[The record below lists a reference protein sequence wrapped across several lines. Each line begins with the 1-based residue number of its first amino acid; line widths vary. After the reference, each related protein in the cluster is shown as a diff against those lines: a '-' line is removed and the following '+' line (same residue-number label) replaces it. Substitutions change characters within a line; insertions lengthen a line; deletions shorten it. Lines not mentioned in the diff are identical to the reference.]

1 MSLVELS
8 NLKEKQKR
16 PVDLRRIIG
25 LARPHIK
32 ILSLA
37 TLALFFGAGLG
48 LLYPQ
53 AAKIGVD
60 DLFKK
65 ETLTV
70 GGVVLGP
77 FMIAAIV
84 FCVFLAQSFFTAMRY
99 YLFTIVG
106 DRIVTDLRK
115 QLYESILG
123 KEIGFFDE
131 TKTGDLMSRLNSDTQ
146 IIQSAVTSNL
156 SMALRYTTQAIAGV
170 IVLFISSPKLASVMI
185 VAVPAV
191 VFLAVYFGRKVR
203 VFSKNVQERLAE
215 ATAVADES
223 IGGIRTVRSFDRD
236 GSQADR
242 YSQAVE
248 LSFQT
253 AKTRAKYRAAFSASS
268 SFFGYAT
275 VGVILW
281 YGAVL
286 VLDPNTDMTAG
297 DLTAF
302 ILYTLMVAVALGAL
316 SSLWSD
322 FMKAIGSA
330 ERVFELID
338 RPNALPMAEIPNEAP
353 IKGQVSFNQL
363 TFAYPTRLEV
373 NALDGVDFSINIGEK
388 IAFVGP
394 SGSGKSTIA
403 NLVMRFYDPR
413 EGSVSFDGIDIRDFD
428 IHHLRAAIG
437 IVAQEP
443 VLFSGSIRENVKY
456 GRLDANEDEIIQALK
471 DANAWEFIVTF
482 PEKMDTVIG
491 ERGVRLSGGQK
502 QRVAIARAILKDP
515 QVLILD
521 EATSA
526 LDIESEALVQ
536 QALERLMEN
545 RTTIIIAHRLSTVSV
560 ADKIVVI
567 AKGKVVESG
576 SHLELMDS
584 KGVYHRLIDSQRVY
598 EAVQ

>member
-1 MSLVELS
+1 M
-8 NLKEKQKR
+8 
-16 PVDLRRIIG
+16 G
-25 LARPHIK
+25 LAKPHIK

-37 TLALFFGAGLG
+37 TLALFLGAALG

-53 AAKIGVD
+53 AARIGVD
-60 DLFKK
+60 DLF
-65 ETLTV
+65 TSTSDVDPLLI
-70 GGVVLGP
+70 G
-77 FMIAAIV
+77 AIV
-84 FCVFLAQSFFTAMRY
+84 FVVFLAQSFFTAMRY

-106 DRIVTDLRK
+106 DRIVSDLRK

-123 KEIGFFDE
+123 MEIGFFDE
-131 TKTGDLMSRLNSDTQ
+131 TKTGELMSRLNSDTQ
-146 IIQSAVTSNL
+146 ILQNAVTSNL
-156 SMALRYTTQAIAGV
+156 SMALRYSTQAIAGI

-203 VFSKNVQERLAE
+203 RFSKRVQERLAD
-215 ATAVADES
+215 ATSVADES
-223 IGGIRTVRSFDRD
+223 IGGIRTVRSFDREKSEA
-236 GSQADR
+236 GR
-242 YSQAVE
+242 YGEAVE
-248 LSFQT
+248 VAFET
-253 AKTRAKYRAAFSASS
+253 AKVRAKYRAAFSAST

-275 VGVILW
+275 IGVILW
-281 YGAVL
+281 YGAQL
-286 VLDPNTDMTAG
+286 VMNKEMSAG
-297 DLTAF
+297 ELTAF
-302 ILYTLMVAVALGAL
+302 LLYTLMVAVALGAL

-338 RPNALPMAEIPNEAP
+338 RPNALISAENPKE
-353 IKGQVSFNQL
+353 IKIQKRVRFENLS
-363 TFAYPTRLEV
+363 FAYPTRPGVLALSEV
-373 NALDGVDFSINIGEK
+373 NFSINSGEK

-403 NLVMRFYDPR
+403 NLVMRFYDPQ
-413 EGSVSFDGIDIRDFD
+413 EGCVSFDGIDIREFD
-428 IHHLRAAIG
+428 IHDLRQTIG

-443 VLFSGSIRENVKY
+443 ILFSGSIRENVKY
-456 GRLDANEDEIIQALK
+456 GKLDSNEEDIIQALK
-471 DANAWEFIVTF
+471 DANAWEFILTF
-482 PEKMDTVIG
+482 PDGMDTIIG

-545 RTTIIIAHRLSTVSV
+545 RTTIIIAHRLSTVAV

-567 AKGKVVESG
+567 ASGKVVESG
-576 SHLELMDS
+576 SPAELLDS
-584 KGVYHRLIDSQRVY
+584 KGVYHRLIASQGVFENLR
-598 EAVQ
+598 

>member
-1 MSLVELS
+1 M
-8 NLKEKQKR
+8 KKKQKQ
-16 PVDLRRIIG
+16 PVDLRRIVG
-25 LARPHIK
+25 LARPHLK
-32 ILSLA
+32 ILSFA

-53 AAKIGVD
+53 AARISVD
-60 DLFKK
+60 DLFKNADDIN
-65 ETLTV
+65 
-70 GGVVLGP
+70 P
-77 FMIAAIV
+77 FMIAGVV
-84 FCVFLAQSFFTAMRY
+84 FGVFLAQAFFTAMRY

-123 KEIGFFDE
+123 KEIGFFDS
-131 TKTGDLMSRLNSDTQ
+131 TKTGELMSRLNSDTEVLQ
-146 IIQSAVTSNL
+146 NAVTSNL
-156 SMALRYTTQAIAGV
+156 SMALRYSTQAIAGV
-170 IVLFISSPKLASVMI
+170 IVLFISSPKLAAVMI

-223 IGGIRTVRSFDRD
+223 IGGIRTVRSFDRE
-236 GSQADR
+236 SSEAER
-242 YSQAVE
+242 YSEAVE

-253 AKTRAKYRAAFSASS
+253 AKLRAKYRAAFSAST

-286 VLDPNTDMTAG
+286 VFAEEMTAG
-297 DLTAF
+297 ELTAF

-338 RPNALPMAEIPNEAP
+338 RPNALPMAEVPDETP
-353 IKGQVSFNQL
+353 IRGQVSFNNL
-363 TFAYPTRLEV
+363 TFAYPTRMEV
-373 NALDGVDFSINIGEK
+373 NALEGVDFSISVGEK

-403 NLVMRFYDPR
+403 NLVMRFYDPQ
-413 EGSVSFDGIDIRDFD
+413 EGSVSFDGVDIRDFD
-428 IHHLRAAIG
+428 IHHLRNAIG

-443 VLFSGSIRENVKY
+443 ILFSGTIMENVRY
-456 GRLDANEDEIIQALK
+456 GRLDASDADIIQALK
-471 DANAWEFIVTF
+471 DANAWEFIQGF
-482 PEKMDTVIG
+482 PDQMDTVIG

-526 LDIESEALVQ
+526 LDIESESLVQ

-545 RTTIIIAHRLSTVSV
+545 RTTIIIAHRLSTVAV

-567 AKGKVVESG
+567 AKGRVVESG
-576 SHLELMDS
+576 SHTELIES

-598 EAVQ
+598 EGIS